1 MVVIMTMPKRTIMGT
16 TMMIRMTMMVNDDVT
31 NVKLQATARLKV

>member
-1 MVVIMTMPKRTIMGT
+1 MVVIMTMPKR
-16 TMMIRMTMMVNDDVT
+16 TMMIRMTMMVNDDMT